1 MNPIGTSKPPKT
13 GWSRVEKGTIVPT
26 RNINLTQ
33 HLDYFVERQVASG
46 RYSNASEI
54 VRASLQRY
62 RSMARISSFALF
74 FLGLCLSRPA
84 LADESTRVPR
94 ATTPQVQHTVERAI
108 GYLQTESA
116 AWLRTRKCAA
126 CHHAPLPLW
135 ALSEAGQQGYAID
148 RKFLADTAAATLG
161 SLEKMIDAKLVSN
174 PADPPD
180 PRPSARGVNMGTVF
194 MAVAAQSFPV
204 LDKGQKQSL
213 RLITDEIVKK
223 QRDDG
228 SWEFF
233 ANLRRPPINES
244 QTTDAVWIILALQGE
259 MGRDATQLQRAALK
273 KATAWLAGA
282 RLSDNLQDKVLHVL
296 LALRAGKSRHE
307 MQIVID
313 ALLARQ
319 RSDGGWSQT
328 ATMTSDA
335 FATGQTLY
343 VLALAGYTAEQPDI
357 QRAINFL
364 VATQKPDGSW
374 PMTSRSTP
382 DGKPGSAKLLT
393 PITCAAAAWATLGLA
408 RLAPKRP

>member
-1 MNPIGTSKPPKT
+1 
-13 GWSRVEKGTIVPT
+13 
-26 RNINLTQ
+26 
-33 HLDYFVERQVASG
+33 
-46 RYSNASEI
+46 
-54 VRASLQRY
+54 
-62 RSMARISSFALF
+62 MARTASFALV

-84 LADESTRVPR
+84 LADEATRVPR
-94 ATTPQVQHTVERAI
+94 ATTQQVQHTVERAI

-126 CHHAPLPLW
+126 CHHAPMPLW

-148 RKFLADTAAATLG
+148 KKFLADTAAATLG
-161 SLEKMIDAKLVSN
+161 SLEKMIDSKLVSN

-180 PRPSARGVNMGTVF
+180 PRPSAKGVNMGTVF
-194 MAVAAQSFPV
+194 MAVAAQSLPA

-213 RLITDEIVKK
+213 RLIADEIVKK

-233 ANLRRPPINES
+233 LNLRRPPINES

-259 MGRDATQLQRAALK
+259 MGRDATQAQRAALK

-282 RLSDNLQDKVLHVL
+282 KLSDNLQDKVLNLL
-296 LALRAGKSRHE
+296 LAIRAGKSRPE
-307 MQIVID
+307 MQVVID
-313 ALLARQ
+313 ELLARQ

-328 ATMTSDA
+328 ANMTSDA

-343 VLALAGYTAEQPDI
+343 VLALAGYTADQPDI
-357 QRAINFL
+357 RRAINFL

-408 RLAPKRP
+408 RLAPKRS